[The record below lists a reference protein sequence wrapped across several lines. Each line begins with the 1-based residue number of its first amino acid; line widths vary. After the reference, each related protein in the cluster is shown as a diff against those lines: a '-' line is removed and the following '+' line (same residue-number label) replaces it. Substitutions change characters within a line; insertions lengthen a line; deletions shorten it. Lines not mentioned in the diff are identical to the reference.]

1 MNNKIIGELRFN
13 SGWEKKD
20 KVIYCGKVYD
30 IDVNFV
36 AYFETDQVTLEQEN
50 SYKEFLSNKKEL
62 ESRVEEEIA
71 RGEIIDSFY
80 PVLLLVKRN
89 GDYGLVFDR
98 KDREDDGMV
107 VVLKPK
113 LEIVDTDV
121 FF

>member
-1 MNNKIIGELRFN
+1 LNNKIIGELRFN

>member
-1 MNNKIIGELRFN
+1 MNNKTIGELRFN